1 MYMHYV
7 GLDLGQ
13 ARDYTALCVLE
24 ESVWVREA
32 SLQSLVLDR
41 AGWYAPGD
49 LLPAQVDTA
58 EAWTRRDGRP
68 ADPPLS
74 IRHLERLP
82 LGTSYPA
89 VVERVRQVLA
99 TPPLRAVTTALV
111 VDETGVGRP
120 VCDLFRMAGVAIVP
134 VTITGGTAIS
144 GDPTSGLH
152 VPKRDL
158 VTSAQVLL
166 QNRRLKIASS
176 LPAAAVLVK
185 ELEDFKVKISITTGH
200 DTYDAWR
207 EGTHDDL
214 VLATCLATWFRSWY
228 CAHLDLAARDWHPTP
243 TAHDSLATA
252 RTYTTHN
259 TQRRTT

>member
-1 MYMHYV
+1 MYTHYL

-13 ARDYTALCVLE
+13 SKDYTALCVLE
-24 ESVWVREA
+24 ESIWIREA
-32 SLQSLVLDR
+32 ALPSLALDH
-41 AGWYAPGD
+41 AGWYAPGA
-49 LLPAQVDTA
+49 LLPGQVDRA
-58 EAWTRRDGRP
+58 EAWTRRYGRP
-68 ADPPLS
+68 AHPPLA

-82 LGTSYPA
+82 LGTPYPK
-89 VVERVRQVLA
+89 VVEQVQRLFQ
-99 TPPLRAVTTALV
+99 TPPLRPETTALV

-144 GDPTSGLH
+144 GDPTAGLH

-166 QNRRLKIASS
+166 QNRRLKIAAS
-176 LPAAAVLVK
+176 LPDAATLVK
-185 ELEDFKVKISITTGH
+185 ELEGFKVKISLTTGH

-207 EGTHDDL
+207 EGIHDDL

-228 CAHLDLAARDWHPTP
+228 CAHLDLAARDWRTTP
-243 TAHDSLATA
+243 TALDSPTKA
-252 RTYTTHN
+252 RTHT
-259 TQRRTT
+259 TQRRRT